1 MIQQTK
7 TPQDTALATSE
18 KPEKSTL
25 DRVFMRT
32 GRKLRKLIAGLQSRQ
47 SLIGD
52 TPVLDTAHFPEF
64 KVLEQNW
71 RDILGEVREI
81 LKFREQVPKFHEVS
95 AYQKKISKDDDW
107 RTFFLYGFGT
117 KLKRNC
123 AQAPKTAAML
133 ESIPNLQTAWFSIL
147 APGAHIPSHK
157 GVTKGIVTCHLGLI
171 VPKDRNN
178 CRLRVENEYCTWQ
191 EGKIFVFDDTFRH
204 EVTNNTDEERVV
216 LLWHVDR
223 PMKTP
228 ARLLHKFFIAG
239 LKKSSFFKNPQ
250 KNMETFEDRFEQV
263 TRDAAQTL
271 EKMGTHD

>member
-1 MIQQTK
+1 MIQQTN
-7 TPQDTALATSE
+7 TPNDTAVAASE
-18 KPEKSTL
+18 KSEKSTL
-25 DRVFMRT
+25 DRMVMRT
-32 GRKLRKLIAGLQSRQ
+32 GRKLRKLIAVLQSRQ

-64 KVLEQNW
+64 KVLEDNW
-71 RDILGEVREI
+71 RDVLGEVRDI

-147 APGAHIPSHK
+147 APGAHIPPHK

-171 VPKDRNN
+171 VPKDREN
-178 CRLRVENEYCTWQ
+178 CRLRVEDEYCTWE
-191 EGKIFVFDDTFRH
+191 EGKIFVFDDTYRH
-204 EVTNNTDEERVV
+204 EVTNSTDEERVV

-223 PMKTP
+223 PMKAP
-228 ARLLHKFFIAG
+228 ARLLHKFFVAG

-250 KNMETFEDRFEQV
+250 KNMETFEDRFEQA

-271 EKMGTHD
+271 ERMSTHD

>member
-1 MIQQTK
+1 MIQQTN
-7 TPQDTALATSE
+7 TPHDTAVAASE
-18 KPEKSTL
+18 KKEKSTL
-25 DRVFMRT
+25 DRVVMRT
-32 GRKLRKLIAGLQSRQ
+32 GRKLRKLIAVLQSRQ

-64 KVLEQNW
+64 KVLEENW
-71 RDILGEVREI
+71 RDVLGEVRDI

-133 ESIPNLQTAWFSIL
+133 ETIPNLQTAWFSIL
-147 APGAHIPSHK
+147 APGAHIPPHK

-171 VPKDRNN
+171 VPKDREK
-178 CRLRVENEYCTWQ
+178 CRLRVEDEYCTWQ
-191 EGKIFVFDDTFRH
+191 EGKIFVFDDTYRH

-223 PMKTP
+223 PMKAP
-228 ARLLHKFFIAG
+228 ARLLHKFFVAG

-250 KNMETFEDRFEQV
+250 KNMETFEDRFEQA

-271 EKMGTHD
+271 EKMSTHD